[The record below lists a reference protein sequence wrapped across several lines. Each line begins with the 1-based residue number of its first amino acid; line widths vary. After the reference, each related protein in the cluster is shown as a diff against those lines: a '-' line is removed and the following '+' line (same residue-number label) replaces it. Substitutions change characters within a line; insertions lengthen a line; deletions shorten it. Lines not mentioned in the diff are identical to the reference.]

1 MSVELWELNRTR
13 VFQAGEGRLQHYSML
28 LDETQERLIIGGK
41 DILYSLNLERVTA
54 PHKEVHAFI
63 AVLRIWATCLSG
75 IVICVCVCMCGTVYR
90 LIWLMTVRCA
100 KQFASFTKL
109 ISG

>member
-1 MSVELWELNRTR
+1 M
-13 VFQAGEGRLQHYSML
+13 FQAGEGRLQHYSML

-75 IVICVCVCMCGTVYR
+75 IVICVCVCVCVHVWYSLSSHLAHDSTLRKAICVF
-90 LIWLMTVRCA
+90 C
-100 KQFASFTKL
+100 
-109 ISG
+109 